1 MASREMVEFLDDP
14 DASLQQPGARYLKQG
29 NTCTLWQ
36 VQVDGRQLVVK
47 RYNIKSLAHRFNRA
61 FRQTRAAISWSN
73 AHRLGMYGIPTAR
86 PVALVEERSGPL
98 RGRAW
103 FISEY
108 VEGEAVTGLCTRQVA
123 DPDDRPLAVER
134 VTAVLAQLAQCKLSH
149 GDMKGSNFILSG
161 QQAVVLDLD
170 SMRQHV
176 CRLAFRRSQRRDMR
190 RFMRNWEACPEVA
203 AMFAEQMRNRNL

>member
-1 MASREMVEFLDDP
+1 
-14 DASLQQPGARYLKQG
+14 
-29 NTCTLWQ
+29 
-36 VQVDGRQLVVK
+36 
-47 RYNIKSLAHRFNRA
+47 
-61 FRQTRAAISWSN
+61 
-73 AHRLGMYGIPTAR
+73 MYGIPTAR
-86 PVALVEERSGPL
+86 PVALVEERRGPL

-176 CRLAFRRSQRRDMR
+176 CRLAFKRSQRRDMR

-203 AMFAEQMRNRNL
+203 AMFAAFLRNRNLVTDT